1 MSSTLC
7 VYCTRTNHTKRIMES
22 IAAELG
28 ADLAVITD
36 GVNRSGMLGYVNAAF
51 IAMRKR
57 LPDILA
63 VNAPRPIHEYDTI
76 ILGAPIWA
84 ETVCPL
90 AKAFLKRYAPLI
102 HGKVFYVVTHMA
114 DNPYEEQVQKL
125 DSILGKPHIAHM
137 SVSTKKD
144 DLDAKISV
152 SDFVLKIKL

>member
-7 VYCTRTNHTKRIMES
+7 VYCTRTNHTRRIMET

-36 GVNRSGMLGYVNAAF
+36 GVDRTGMLGYVNAAMTS
-51 IAMRKR
+51 MRKQ
-57 LPDILA
+57 LPDILS
-63 VNAPRPIHEYDTI
+63 VKTPKPIREYDTI

-90 AKAFLKRYAPLI
+90 AKAFLKRYAPLL

-114 DNPYEEQVQKL
+114 DNPYKEQIQKL
-125 DSILGKPHIAHM
+125 DGFLGKPHIAHL
-137 SVSTKKD
+137 SVSTKRD
-144 DLDAKISV
+144 SLDAEIT
-152 SDFVLKIKL
+152 DFVSKMQDEK